1 MAPDQLLPHKTRLET
16 SYAFSRTFNSRN
28 MEFYWYPL
36 WCQTLF
42 DLVAGVPNLIV
53 APQFPVWIVKHNDQ
67 LEGADDGDDPE
78 EVEEPER
85 TAQEEQGVAGGIQ
98 VPGNNVEGEGDHEPE
113 PDSEAGD
120 ISFASTVPEN
130 NTESVL
136 VDFAVV
142 SLTAMPQ
149 SEEKLRYGG
158 WRITAATTCLLVEVK
173 RSASRSLKN
182 DELDAEIKMH
192 IEEARSD
199 LVSQAGL
206 LFLQDKTKDSIMAIA
221 AAGPYWSGT
230 TIHRGD
236 VMRTMDQ
243 LSNDDPSY
251 RPPGNRL
258 SDRKLQWNKILRL
271 DGASSVAASEARLR
285 TICKKM
291 REVGNQTTN
300 AK

>member
-1 MAPDQLLPHKTRLET
+1 MAPDQLLPRKTRLET
-16 SYAFSRTFNSRN
+16 SYAFSRTFNTRN

-67 LEGADDGDDPE
+67 VEDADDGDDPD
-78 EVEEPER
+78 EVEELER
-85 TAQEEQGVAGGIQ
+85 IAQGEQAVAGGMQ
-98 VPGNNVEGEGDHEPE
+98 VPSIDVEELGDHEPE
-113 PDSEAGD
+113 IGAGD
-120 ISFASTVPEN
+120 ISFASTVPEKDAS
-130 NTESVL
+130 SVL

-142 SLTAMPQ
+142 SLTAVPR

-158 WRITAATTCLLVEVK
+158 WRITAANTCLLVEVK
-173 RSASRSLKN
+173 RFASRSLKD
-182 DELDAEIKMH
+182 DELDADIKLH
-192 IEEARSD
+192 IEEARND
-199 LVSQAGL
+199 VVAQAGYI
-206 LFLQDKTKDSIMAIA
+206 FLQDETKDSIMVIA

-236 VMRTMDQ
+236 VERTMDQ
-243 LSNDDPSY
+243 LSSKDPSY
-251 RPPGNRL
+251 RPPGEQLFDQEPN
-258 SDRKLQWNKILRL
+258 WNKILRL
-271 DGASSVAASEARLR
+271 DGASSTAASEARLR

-291 REVGNQTTN
+291 REMGDQKSN